1 MQSEQPS
8 FLPSFAS
15 LKCIPIKLVL
25 RNIKPDFWAAELWG
39 LYECESQLSG
49 AQGWWRAEWPVDI
62 TFLLRP
68 SLTAFEDRHL
78 RTPNQY
84 LGPWGQ
90 QKPMLSSAAGDLGGK
105 ETLLGGTPLGSGSP
119 KTPKYCLQ
127 TTPQILPEIFS
138 VSYCSQHKHLWCGC
152 RWIDI

>member
-25 RNIKPDFWAAELWG
+25 RNIRSDFWAAELWG

-49 AQGWWRAEWPVDI
+49 ARGWWWAEWPVDI
-62 TFLLRP
+62 AFLLRP
-68 SLTAFEDRHL
+68 PFTTFADRHL
-78 RTPNQY
+78 RAPNQY

-90 QKPMLSSAAGDLGGK
+90 QKPTLSSAAGDLGG
-105 ETLLGGTPLGSGSP
+105 GQR
-119 KTPKYCLQ
+119 YCWEEHRWDQ
-127 TTPQILPEIFS
+127 APQNPQILPA
-138 VSYCSQHKHLWCGC
+138 SYPSNTTWDFLRAFLQSAQASQAWSAGE
-152 RWIDI
+152 